1 MTFLKSLAPALLT
14 ATFLFSPAAA
24 TPGSSSTKTLSSALD
39 PTVIQVQQHKKK
51 KVVVKKTIVNKTV
64 VRRNVVYRPGAVYTV
79 APVGWRRIGPRPLY
93 WQTAGCVIVGGLWYC
108 P

>member
-24 TPGSSSTKTLSSALD
+24 MPASSSTKTLSSALE
-39 PTVIQVQQHKKK
+39 PTVIQVQHNKK
-51 KVVVKKTIVNKTV
+51 KVVVKKTVVNKTV

-93 WQTAGCVIVGGLWYC
+93 WQTAGCVI
-108 P
+108 